1 MTLDPEVM
9 HRLIAHAKAARMAQE
24 VATLVLPKPAP
35 APAPPVPEAAPVR
48 AATEPLLAPPVAPA
62 AEPEVAAEVAAE
74 VPAEIVPEEE
84 VSEPAPR
91 PAKARGPGW
100 RARVSSRMT
109 RITEQREE
117 DRVTY
122 RGEILAA
129 VRNLSWDGYTAL
141 IADVYRRK
149 AFEVFP
155 PPAAGSDLDVIDLVV
170 DRDGQRML
178 VNCQLRGEMAIPVAA
193 VTEMAT
199 VVANYSVSG
208 AYLIADG
215 SFGPDAEEAA
225 PRGGVVLIDGEALI
239 DLVIETTLKD
249 ERKPSVGGRLARVF
263 ARKN

>member
-1 MTLDPEVM
+1 M
-9 HRLIAHAKAARMAQE
+9 
-24 VATLVLPKPAP
+24 
-35 APAPPVPEAAPVR
+35 
-48 AATEPLLAPPVAPA
+48 
-62 AEPEVAAEVAAE
+62 
-74 VPAEIVPEEE
+74 
-84 VSEPAPR
+84 
-91 PAKARGPGW
+91 
-100 RARVSSRMT
+100 
-109 RITEQREE
+109 
-117 DRVTY
+117 
-122 RGEILAA
+122 
-129 VRNLSWDGYTAL
+129 
-141 IADVYRRK
+141 
-149 AFEVFP
+149 
-155 PPAAGSDLDVIDLVV
+155 IDLVV